1 MPEELCQVSPK
12 LHYVSLA
19 SHSDP
24 NPYIL
29 FSSNL
34 SYIVSFCQSKA
45 ENTPWFATYL
55 GTYLGREYFLIC
67 PNQHLITS
75 GSQDVCLSD
84 VIIDVATSH
93 KSAPPQRHAR
103 FSWAAVRDIFCTNFQ
118 EQFEQWYLSIYWW
131 SEYIRMVEGGL
142 WGYQCW

>member
-1 MPEELCQVSPK
+1 MKNIKNKEIEPYNNIYLGMHATFSSSADGIWGKLGYRGSGYMPEELCQVSPK

-45 ENTPWFATYL
+45 ENTPWFA
-55 GTYLGREYFLIC
+55 
-67 PNQHLITS
+67 
-75 GSQDVCLSD
+75 
-84 VIIDVATSH
+84 
-93 KSAPPQRHAR
+93 KAR
-103 FSWAAVRDIFCTNFQ
+103 I
-118 EQFEQWYLSIYWW
+118 
-131 SEYIRMVEGGL
+131 
-142 WGYQCW
+142 